1 MDDFS
6 RTLVEAMQAEN
17 DGFHHYQ
24 AAADRTS
31 DSKAKQ
37 AFTQLAQEEMLHHKV
52 LEEMLLAHR
61 NQTLDSLKPI
71 RLKAK
76 VDSGEQSPIFSPDF
90 KSRIADKHFE
100 MSAISIGILL
110 EQNSIEQ
117 YKKYRRQSSTPH
129 LKKLFNALIRWEGEH
144 LEALV
149 KQQQFLQQDYWVANS
164 FAPF

>member
-6 RTLVEAMQAEN
+6 RILVEAMQFEN
-17 DGFHHYQ
+17 DGYHHYQ
-24 AAADRTS
+24 AAAERTS
-31 DSKAKQ
+31 DPKAKQ
-37 AFTQLAQEEMLHHKV
+37 AFAQLAQEEMQHHKV

-61 NQTLDSLKPI
+61 NKTLDQLKPI
-71 RLKAK
+71 RLKARI
-76 VDSGEQSPIFSPDF
+76 DPQEQSPIFSPDF
-90 KSRIADKHFE
+90 KTRIGDKHFE
-100 MSAISIGILL
+100 MSALSIGILL

-149 KQQQFLQQDYWVANS
+149 KQQQFLQQEYWTANN
-164 FAPF
+164 FAPM